1 MIGYVYRRADFFCGY
16 ERLFNVHIA
25 EPAVY
30 TNKGVIGLILRY
42 TEKLFVKKRIA
53 AEI

>member
-1 MIGYVYRRADFFCGY
+1 MIGYVYRRADFLGGY

-25 EPAVY
+25 EPTVY
-30 TNKGVIGLILRY
+30 TNKGVIGLIFRY
-42 TEKLFVKKRIA
+42 AEKLFVKKRIA

>member
-1 MIGYVYRRADFFCGY
+1 MIGYVYRRADFLGGY
-16 ERLFNVHIA
+16 ERLFNVHIPK
-25 EPAVY
+25 PAVY

-42 TEKLFVKKRIA
+42 AEKLFVKKRIA

>member
-1 MIGYVYRRADFFCGY
+1 MIGYVYRRADLLGGY

-30 TNKGVIGLILRY
+30 TDKGVIGLILCY
-42 TEKLFVKKRIA
+42 AEKLFVKKRIA